1 MRYKIEDRYSL
12 CGEPEIFPSTAEE
25 RKIYFEEMD
34 VTIGNLARLTAEGKM
49 HWVCTAHLPIDSI
62 PGDDDEVD
70 LYLVQSFD
78 VEGSYNGR
86 DYKLELMESITLL
99 AGGGDMSIDFHMD
112 RESTPI
118 DSISLSMRYGHY
130 SSMSQARNRKRYQA
144 DNIAKLFDLI
154 ISSIAG
160 SDTVQK
166 ACADR
171 NMIGLRYSE
180 RTLNHKL
187 FRLCY
192 RLREDGRA
200 LDFHKCVLDAD
211 YREQL
216 CQEYGIG

>member
-1 MRYKIEDRYSL
+1 MRYKIEDRYSR

-34 VTIGNLARLTAEGKM
+34 VTIGNLARLTAERKI
-49 HWVCTAHLPIDSI
+49 HWVCAAHLPIDSI

-78 VEGSYNGR
+78 AEGSYNGR
-86 DYKLELMESITLL
+86 DYKLELMESITLPV
-99 AGGGDMSIDFHMD
+99 GGGDMDINIHSDKD
-112 RESTPI
+112 SAEG

-130 SSMSQARNRKRYQA
+130 GSLSQARNRKRYQA

-154 ISSIAG
+154 VSSIVESEA
-160 SDTVQK
+160 VVK

-171 NMIGLRYSE
+171 NMIGLKYYES
-180 RTLNHKL
+180 TKNPKL

-192 RLREDGRA
+192 RLREDSRA
-200 LDFHKCVLDAD
+200 LDFHRCVLDAD
-211 YREQL
+211 HRERL
-216 CQEYGIG
+216 YQEYGIE